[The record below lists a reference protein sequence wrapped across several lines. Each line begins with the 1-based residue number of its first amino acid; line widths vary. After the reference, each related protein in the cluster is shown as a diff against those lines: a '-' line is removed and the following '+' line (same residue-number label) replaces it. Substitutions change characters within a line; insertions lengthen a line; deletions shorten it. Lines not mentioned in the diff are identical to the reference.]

1 VETDIFEKAET
12 PLSSI
17 WAGGLIGVSLIILQG
32 FLSLSRLDQAA
43 FISVLTLALAIP
55 ILAYKILADT
65 LRVRKHN
72 TISHLSHRHTHS
84 LKTPYP
90 ELFLFSLGIL
100 LTIIGISAAF
110 WHIHWIPALMF
121 SVCTLL
127 LLVITYFLHVR
138 K

>member
-1 VETDIFEKAET
+1 MQTNAFEKAET

-32 FLSLSRLDQAA
+32 FLSLPSLDYAA

-72 TISHLSHRHTHS
+72 TQARSSHHSTHPF
-84 LKTPYP
+84 KTPYP
-90 ELFLFSLGIL
+90 ELLLFSLGVL
-100 LTIIGISAAF
+100 LAIIGISAAF
-110 WHIHWIPALMF
+110 WHIHWIPALIF
-121 SVCTLL
+121 STSTLL
-127 LLVITYFLHVR
+127 LLVVTYFLHVH